1 PMKEKENRTKR
12 KRNIGLVI
20 LLHSR
25 DALSSIFVLSGT
37 RGFATQTTL
46 SHKHFT
52 KCECFS
58 ISEKLNDIRK

>member
-1 PMKEKENRTKR
+1 FFRQAPMKEKENRTKR

-52 KCECFS
+52 KCVCFL
-58 ISEKLNDIRK
+58 I